1 MRSKARAGRI
11 IQRKPGC
18 ISKGE
23 LVSGMR
29 NLQCQPQ
36 IVFDFCPICSTHR
49 ESRFFMNL
57 HTCMALNPLARLV
70 LAGLVDN
77 RETTDKELSFLNPE
91 TQQKTLKT

>member
-1 MRSKARAGRI
+1 MRSKARARRI

-49 ESRFFMNL
+49 VLLLYEPPHL
-57 HTCMALNPLARLV
+57 HGTKSFSKACACWV
-70 LAGLVDN
+70 GGQQGDN
-77 RETTDKELSFLNPE
+77 R
-91 TQQKTLKT
+91 